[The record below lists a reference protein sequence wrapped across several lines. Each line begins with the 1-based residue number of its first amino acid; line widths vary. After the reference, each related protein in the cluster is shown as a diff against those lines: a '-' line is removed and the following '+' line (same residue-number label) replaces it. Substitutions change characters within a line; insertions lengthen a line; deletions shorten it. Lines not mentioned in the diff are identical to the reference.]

1 MKKVLLENYSLGQCS
16 VRQLIVGTVGLMI
29 SRIMGDQMI
38 AIAVDKINLFMAIIV
53 TSFILARRWSGG
65 L

>member
-1 MKKVLLENYSLGQCS
+1 MKKVLLENCSLGQCS
-16 VRQLIVGTVGLMI
+16 VRQLIVGTVMI
-29 SRIMGDQMI
+29 SRIMGDQMT